1 MPETPSRVYF
11 RLLLL
16 TTCFALTGSVASLTV
31 AAGSLVGHAIAANKA
46 LATLPLVL
54 KLFGTMSAGFPASL
68 LMRRVGRRNGFLI
81 GTSLGF
87 IGALTGAYAILI
99 SSFSLF
105 CTSTFTLGMMM
116 GFNQLYRFVAVEIAG
131 PSFKAKAVSLVMVGG
146 IVSGTLG
153 PLLAAQGKDWVDN
166 APFAGGYLAVAGV
179 YVLVIAILAFLDL
192 PHPTAE
198 EQHGTRRPMGEFVA
212 QPNLILAVASASMSY
227 AVMAFIMTATPLAMN
242 HRDYAFSDTA
252 LVIQGHVMGMFLPSF
267 FTGSLIQRFG
277 SPRMIATGVV
287 LNLVCIALNFHGES
301 WWHFWTSLMLLGVG
315 WNFMFISAT
324 TLLTETYRPAEKAL
338 VQGGND
344 FLVFAMAASGSLL
357 AGVLLSVMDWW
368 ELNLTALP
376 LLGIVV
382 VTLIWHRLRQHLVAP
397 ETIAP
402 AANIKVGS

>member
-1 MPETPSRVYF
+1 MPETPSRVYL
-11 RLLLL
+11 RLFLLA
-16 TTCFALTGSVASLTV
+16 TCFALTGSVASLTV
-31 AAGSLVGHAIAANKA
+31 AAGSLVGHVIAANKA

-68 LMRRVGRRNGFLI
+68 LMRRMGRRNGFLI
-81 GTSLGF
+81 GTSLGL
-87 IGALTGAYAILI
+87 IGTLTGAYSILI
-99 SSFSLF
+99 SNFPLF

-116 GFNQLYRFVAVEIAG
+116 GFNQLYRFAAVEVAG
-131 PSFKAKAVSLVMVGG
+131 PTFKAKAVSLVMAGG

-192 PHPTAE
+192 PHPTVE
-198 EQHGTRRPMGEFVA
+198 ERHGTRRPLAEFVT
-212 QPNLILAVASASMSY
+212 QPNLILAVASASLSY

-277 SPRMIATGVV
+277 APRMMATGVV
-287 LNLVCIALNFHGES
+287 LNLVCIALNVHGES
-301 WWHFWTSLMLLGVG
+301 WWHFWTSLVLLGVG
-315 WNFMFISAT
+315 WNFMFISGT
-324 TLLTETYRPAEKAL
+324 TLLTETHRPAEKAL
-338 VQGGND
+338 VQGCND

-357 AGVLLSVMDWW
+357 AGVLLSVMDWQQ
-368 ELNLTALP
+368 LNLIALP
-376 LLGIVV
+376 LLGVV
-382 VTLIWHRLRQHLVAP
+382 VITLVWYRLRQRPAAP
-397 ETIAP
+397 EALAS
-402 AANIKVGS
+402 AASSGD

>member
-1 MPETPSRVYF
+1 MPETSSRVF
-11 RLLLL
+11 LRLFLLA
-16 TTCFALTGSVASLTV
+16 TCFALTGSVASLTV

-81 GTSLGF
+81 GTSLGL
-87 IGALTGAYAILI
+87 IGALTGAYSILI
-99 SSFSLF
+99 SNFPLF

-116 GFNQLYRFVAVEIAG
+116 GFNQLYRFAAVEVAG
-131 PSFKAKAVSLVMVGG
+131 PTFKAKAVSLVMAGG
-146 IVSGTLG
+146 IVSGMLG

-179 YVLVIAILAFLDL
+179 YVLVIAVLAFLDL
-192 PHPTAE
+192 PRPTVE
-198 EQHGTRRPMGEFVA
+198 EQQGTRRPLGELVA
-212 QPNLILAVASASMSY
+212 QPNLILAVASASLSY
-227 AVMAFIMTATPLAMN
+227 AVMAFIMTATPLAMT

-267 FTGSLIQRFG
+267 FTGSLIHRFG
-277 SPRMIATGVV
+277 APRMIATGVV
-287 LNLVCIALNFHGES
+287 LNLVCIALNVHGES
-301 WWHFWTSLMLLGVG
+301 WWHFWTSLVLLGVG
-315 WNFMFISAT
+315 WNFMFIPGP
-324 TLLTETYRPAEKAL
+324 TLLTDTYRPAEKAL

-357 AGVLLSVMDWW
+357 AGVLLSVMDWR

-382 VTLIWHRLRQHLVAP
+382 VTLIWHRLRQHFVAP
-397 ETIAP
+397 EALPP
-402 AANIKVGS
+402 AASSGD